1 MELVYMHWEYEELF
15 EAINET
21 YQEFKL
27 ENMSS
32 TKALSR
38 TLSEF
43 ETTMNL
49 GIFEKSIVIIAYG
62 EILLSHLE
70 VFHKSKEYLLKELN
84 GLNLQE
90 LEDQLPLEQFNDLN
104 ARKKLILDKIE
115 QKPITTILD

>member
-1 MELVYMHWEYEELF
+1 MNWEYTELF
-15 EAINET
+15 EAVNET
-21 YQEFKL
+21 YQEFIL

-84 GLNLQE
+84 VLSLQE
-90 LEDQLPLEQFNDLN
+90 LEDQLPLEQFYDLN

-115 QKPITTILD
+115 QKPVTTILD